1 MNEVGTQSYGLNSKG
16 FVNPNQTGGFSNKK
30 LVHVQSIESKPMTS
44 DKAGGS
50 QYLQDQLK
58 LPKI

>member
-16 FVNPNQTGGFSNKK
+16 FVNPNQTGGFSNKP
-30 LVHVQSIESKPMTS
+30 VHVRSIESKPMTS